1 MAQEFESC
9 SEAEIW
15 ISESLTRLQ
24 SRSQLRFDGDQT
36 ICFEDGL
43 FKWLMAGGLS
53 SLPCG
58 KGDKKKS
65 HLFRDS
71 IYIEFLK
78 LIKLYSQKAS
88 QRLPRGWNKNRNEVQ
103 RGTKKLGVIVC
114 DNSRTTSTIPK
125 THQTVHFKRANLRY
139 VNCAPIN

>member
-58 KGDKKKS
+58 KGDKKK
-65 HLFRDS
+65 
-71 IYIEFLK
+71 
-78 LIKLYSQKAS
+78 
-88 QRLPRGWNKNRNEVQ
+88 P
-103 RGTKKLGVIVC
+103 
-114 DNSRTTSTIPK
+114 
-125 THQTVHFKRANLRY
+125 
-139 VNCAPIN
+139 PIS